1 MYPSL
6 WLRPLVLSVCALTW
20 AASASAQQSTNAV
33 MSDAVHRLA
42 SRYDSFA
49 MVPDDPR
56 GRVVYGTSRGRLHL
70 LEHRRNRYQEIW
82 VSPSLVTR
90 VSEVC
95 VADLRGDGRYAIIAY
110 NARGYLYIF
119 DLDDYSLI
127 WQTPETQFRSIEAM
141 TVGQA
146 DRDPQQEILFLSEGI
161 LYIYDG
167 QDFVEEWRS
176 DVIYEAADVAIG
188 DVDGDGNAE
197 IVLSSGHVLDA
208 WSRTLE
214 WEAPDPFGDHIELA
228 DIDGDGR
235 LELIAGSGGT
245 AVIYEVDERR
255 EKWD

>member
-1 MYPSL
+1 MHPSL
-6 WLRPLVLSVCALTW
+6 WLRPIIFGICTLVW
-20 AASASAQQSTNAV
+20 AFSAGAQQSVEGV

-49 MVPDDPR
+49 MVPNDPR
-56 GRVVYGTSRGRLHL
+56 GRVVYGTSRGRLHV
-70 LEHRRNRYQEIW
+70 LEHRRHRYREIW
-82 VSPSLVTR
+82 ISSSLVTR
-90 VSEVC
+90 ISEVQ
-95 VADLRGDGRYAIIAY
+95 VADLRADGKYAILAY
-110 NARGYLYIF
+110 NARGYLYVF
-119 DLDDYSLI
+119 DLNDYALI

-141 TVGQA
+141 AIGQT
-146 DRDPQQEILFLSEGI
+146 DRDPQQEILFLSEGV

-176 DVIYEAADVAIG
+176 DVIYDAADIAIG

-208 WSRTLE
+208 WSHVLE
-214 WEAPDPFGDHIELA
+214 WEAPDPFGDHVELA
-228 DIDGDGR
+228 DIDGDGK
-235 LELIAGSGGT
+235 LELIASSGGT